1 MGPLIRSG
9 ERFLV
14 FVALLVV
21 SIGATYA
28 QSQPAANCVVS
39 AVPAQVRSEG
49 LTERMGDLLLQC
61 SSSIPGVVITGNYTL
76 TLPVSV
82 TNRIGSNNLT
92 TDTVLYVDYG
102 LGFTPVP
109 VPGLVNGNSIAFNGV
124 SITVPASGNFNLK
137 FSNLRADVHQ
147 LGGTA
152 PVPIL
157 ASLSV
162 PLQVNQAQIVIANAQ
177 PGLYATLYN
186 TGVSCTGSQLPTT
199 LDLSDLFAAKTVFF
213 STRVTEGFGGA
224 FLPQGVDDTNGT
236 RFLVKYS
243 GFPGNATLYV
253 PNYVAGSD
261 ATTPTAGGDLGVPQ
275 AVGQYT
281 PGSGALLLAL
291 VPGADATGAGGSP
304 LAAPTGT
311 GPVALNAVTQVPLTN
326 GSGYAVYEVIAA
338 NSTLIES
345 AQFPT
350 FLGLTQI
357 TAPAVAQESVSFA
370 PVSNVATAT
379 ATDPVPRF
387 AAVISVSDCSII
399 GDCQAS
405 YFPKLSVFHQPLQLT
420 AIAGGA
426 MNGPSG
432 YIYVQNAGGGVMN
445 WAATTN
451 YVGSATGWLSLYIPT
466 TQNGATI
473 TVSAN
478 PQGLAAGT
486 YQANIV
492 IDAGPLAGNATVPVT
507 LTVQAAPQ
515 ITPAPSPV
523 TVSSV
528 INAATFAATP
538 LVPGS
543 LATVKGAN
551 LAGANLSVTFDGI
564 PATLLYTS
572 ASQINLQVP
581 PGLGNKAAANLVVT
595 VNGTSSQPVT
605 VQLAS
610 AWPAIFANGVLNQDN
625 SVNSASAPAPAGT
638 ILQIFATGIP
648 TAATVTAQ
656 IGNQSG
662 LSPLYAGP
670 APSLTGVQQV
680 NIAVPRGLSL
690 QATQVTLCATVAGQQ
705 YCSPAYSLYTD

>member
-1 MGPLIRSG
+1 
-9 ERFLV
+9 
-14 FVALLVV
+14 
-21 SIGATYA
+21 
-28 QSQPAANCVVS
+28 
-39 AVPAQVRSEG
+39 
-49 LTERMGDLLLQC
+49 MGDLLLQC
-61 SSSIPGVVITGNYTL
+61 SSSTPGIVITGNYTL

-109 VPGLVNGNSIAFNGV
+109 VPGLVSGNSIAFNGV

-137 FSNLRADVHQ
+137 FSNVRGDAHQ
-147 LGGTA
+147 LGGSA

-162 PLQVNQAQIVIANAQ
+162 PLQVNQAQVVVANAA

-186 TGVSCTGSQLPTT
+186 TGVSCTGSELPAN

-224 FLPQGVDDTNGT
+224 FSPQGVGDTNGT
-236 RFLVKYS
+236 RFLVTYS
-243 GFPGNATLYV
+243 GFPASATLYV

-291 VPGADATGAGGSP
+291 VTGADATGTGGTP

-311 GPVALNAVTQVPLTN
+311 GPVALNSVTQVPLTN

-350 FLGLTQI
+350 FLGLPRV
-357 TAPAVAQESVSFA
+357 TAPATAQESISFA
-370 PVSNVATAT
+370 PVSTVATAT

-387 AAVISVSDCSII
+387 AAVTPASDCSII
-399 GDCQAS
+399 GDCQAP
-405 YFPKLSVFHQPLQLT
+405 YFPKLSVFSQPVQLT

-426 MNGPSG
+426 MTSPNG
-432 YIYVQNAGGGVMN
+432 YIYVQNAGGGIMS
-445 WAATTN
+445 WGATTN
-451 YVGSATGWLSLYIPT
+451 YVGSANGWLSLYVPT
-466 TQNGATI
+466 NLNAATI

-486 YQANIV
+486 YQANVV

-507 LTVQAAPQ
+507 LTVEAGPEVV
-515 ITPAPSPV
+515 TSPVSTV

-528 INAATFAATP
+528 VNAATFAVTP
-538 LVPGS
+538 LVAGS
-543 LATVKGAN
+543 LATVKGSN
-551 LAGANLSVTFDGI
+551 LAGANLSVTFDGL
-564 PATLLYTS
+564 PATLLYS
-572 ASQINLQVP
+572 GASQINLQVP
-581 PGLGNKAAANLVVT
+581 PGLGNKTAANLVVT
-595 VNGTSSQPVT
+595 VNGTSSAPVT
-605 VQLAS
+605 VQLAP
-610 AWPAIFANGVLNQDN
+610 AWPAIFANGVLNQDDSEN
-625 SVNSASAPAPAGT
+625 SGSAPAPAGS

-648 TAATVTAQ
+648 TGATVTAQ

-662 LSPLYAGP
+662 LAPLYAGP

-680 NIAVPRGLSL
+680 NIAVPTGPSP
-690 QATQVTLCATVAGQQ
+690 QATQVTLCATSGGQQ
-705 YCSPAYSLYTD
+705 FCSPAYSLYTD